1 MTFKTKRKEMKLSQ
15 QEVADALGIHQVTY
29 GCYELGKRHP
39 KPDMLKKMARFFG
52 CSIDELLEDDSNDDK
67 KRTRRK
73 AGQTARRRR
82 NNL

>member
-1 MTFKTKRKEMKLSQ
+1 MKLSQ
-15 QEVADALGIHQVTY
+15 QQVADALGIHQVTY

-52 CSIDELLEDDSNDDK
+52 CSIDELLEDDSNDQ

-73 AGQTARRRR
+73 AGQTARSRRDNR
-82 NNL
+82 